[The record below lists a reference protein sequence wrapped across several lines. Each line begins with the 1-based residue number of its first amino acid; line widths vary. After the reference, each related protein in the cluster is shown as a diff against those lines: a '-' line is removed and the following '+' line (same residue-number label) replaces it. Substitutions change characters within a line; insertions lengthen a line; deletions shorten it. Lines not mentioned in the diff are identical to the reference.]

1 MNNNQAQRPAKERLL
16 ASAER
21 LFAEKGYNGVSV
33 RDIAADAKVT
43 VGSIRYHFGS
53 KEDLLKAV
61 FERLVRPLSDQR
73 KARMERV
80 YKESVGRVLD
90 VHKVLEAALEPVFR
104 LSRENDTYRRMIGRS
119 STDPTAEVKKVMREL
134 YRTGRT
140 NVHKA
145 LRRACPHLP
154 RTEFYWRYFCYYGAT
169 QYVLADTGRMQMIA
183 GRDFDTSD
191 PGVALKFVIPFLAA
205 GFMAP
210 SMAPKKAGKAAPK
223 KAARARR

>member
-1 MNNNQAQRPAKERLL
+1 M
-16 ASAER
+16 SAEL
-21 LFAEKGYNGVSV
+21 LFSEKGYNGVSV

-61 FERLVRPLSDQR
+61 FERLMRPLSDQR
-73 KARMERV
+73 KARIEQV
-80 YKESVGRVLD
+80 YKDSKGKALD
-90 VHKVLEAALEPVFR
+90 VHAVLEAALEPVFR
-104 LSRENDTYRRMIGRS
+104 LSRENDTYRKMIGRS
-119 STDPTAEVKKVMREL
+119 STDPTAEVKKVLQEL

-169 QYVLADTGRMQMIA
+169 QYVLADVGRMQMIA
-183 GRDFDTSD
+183 GKNFDTSD
-191 PGVALKFVIPFLAA
+191 PEVALDYVIPFLAA
-205 GFMAP
+205 GLLAP
-210 SMAPKKAGKAAPK
+210 SMARRKNKASKKAVSKR
-223 KAARARR
+223 RAR